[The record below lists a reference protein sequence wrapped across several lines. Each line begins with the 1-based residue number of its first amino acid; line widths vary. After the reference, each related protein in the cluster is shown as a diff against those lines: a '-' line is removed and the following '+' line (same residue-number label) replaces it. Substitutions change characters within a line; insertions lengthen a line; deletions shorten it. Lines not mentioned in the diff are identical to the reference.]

1 MSIQKFEQRLESLI
15 EGLFTRLFRSSV
27 KPVELGRRI
36 VREMDMGIT
45 LGVSGQTL
53 APNQYTI
60 SLSPDDYSQLGTVR
74 ESLVRE
80 LSETLRKHAI
90 EESYSFL
97 GTLHIRIE
105 SNSEYRNGLFQILS
119 DFAENKNGLP
129 PGAVVTNEGERV
141 LLKEFNVIL
150 GRAEEAFIQID
161 DPEASRNH
169 AEIRLIGPNFVISDL
184 GSTNGTIVNGNRIL
198 EHVLHD
204 YDTIT
209 IGKTSLR
216 FEAS

>member
-1 MSIQKFEQRLESLI
+1 MSIQRFEQRLESFV
-15 EGLFTRLFRSSV
+15 EGLFTRLFRSQV

-36 VREMDMGIT
+36 IREMDMGIT

-60 SLSPDDYSQLGTVR
+60 SLSPDDYSKLETVR

-80 LSETLRKHAI
+80 LSETLRKHAV

-97 GTLHIRIE
+97 GTLFIHIE

-119 DFAENKNGLP
+119 DFTENKNGLP
-129 PGAVVTNEGERV
+129 PGAIVTSDGERV
-141 LLKEFNVIL
+141 QLKEFNVIL

-169 AEIRLIGPNFVISDL
+169 AEIRLTGLNFVISDM
-184 GSTNGTIVNGNRIL
+184 GSTNGTIVNGNRIS
-198 EHVLHD
+198 EHVLRD

-209 IGKTSLR
+209 IGKTSVR

>member
-1 MSIQKFEQRLESLI
+1 MSIQRFEQRLESFV

-27 KPVELGRRI
+27 KPVEIGRRI
-36 VREMDMGIT
+36 IREMDMGVT

-60 SLSPDDYSQLGTVR
+60 SLSPDDYAQLGTVQ

-80 LSETLRKHAI
+80 LSETLRKHAV
-90 EESYSFL
+90 EENYLFL
-97 GTLHIRIE
+97 GTLFIHIE
-105 SNSEYRNGLFQILS
+105 SKSEYRNGLFQIVS
-119 DFAENKNGLP
+119 DFTENKNGLP
-129 PGAVVTNEGERV
+129 PGAVVINGGERI
-141 LLKEFNVIL
+141 LLKESNVIL
-150 GRAEEAFIQID
+150 GRAEDAFIQIH

-169 AEIRLIGPNFVISDL
+169 AEIRLTGRNFIISDL
-184 GSTNGTIVNGNRIL
+184 GSTNGTIVNGNRIS
-198 EHVLHD
+198 EHILHD

>member
-1 MSIQKFEQRLESLI
+1 VSIQRFEQRFESFV
-15 EGLFTRLFRSSV
+15 EGLFTRLFRSQV

-36 VREMDMGIT
+36 IREMDMGIT
-45 LGVSGQTL
+45 LGISGQTL

-60 SLSPDDYSQLGTVR
+60 SLSPDDYSKLETVR
-74 ESLVRE
+74 ESLIRE
-80 LSETLRKHAI
+80 LSEALRKHAV

-97 GTLHIRIE
+97 GTLFIHIE
-105 SNSEYRNGLFQILS
+105 SKSEYRNGLFQILS
-119 DFAENKNGLP
+119 DFTENKNGLP
-129 PGAVVTNEGERV
+129 PGALLTNDGERV

-169 AEIRLIGPNFVISDL
+169 AKIRLMGPNFVISDL
-184 GSTNGTIVNGNRIL
+184 SSTNGTIVNGNRIS
-198 EHVLHD
+198 EHVLRD

-209 IGKTSLR
+209 IGNTSLR